1 MRRWISDMESRRTAS
16 HPVMIPQP
24 PMKSRLLLLLAFV
37 WLCIPLTAQDAV
49 PLFDGKTLEGW
60 DFTEGFWRVE
70 EGTVTAGTGTE
81 KIPRNEFISTKK
93 SYENFELT
101 LKIQCTGDPKTGMI
115 NSGIQIRSARLPGGG
130 MAGYQVD
137 CGAGWFGKI
146 YDEHRRALI
155 YGTPVD
161 AAALEKAVDVFG
173 WNEYRILAEG
183 PRIQVWINGVKAS
196 DYTETDPDI
205 PLNGAIAPQIHS
217 GGHAIVRFKDI
228 TVRELPA
235 TPGAPTWESLGGV
248 EAALQKVKKPAPP
261 QAGKPMKEGNTVAGE
276 ARSAAEQL
284 KAFHLPEGYEIELV
298 AQESE
303 GIGKFISVYFDQ
315 RGRLWTQTALEY
327 PVDGNENPAAA
338 AALYAGEG
346 RDKILVFPRE
356 GLADLP
362 EGGLTDPTIFADGLA
377 IPLGILPW
385 GTGETC
391 YALHGPD
398 LVLLRDTDGDGKSDQ
413 REVLLTGFGVQDSHL
428 FPHQF
433 TRAPGDWIWMA
444 QGLFNQSE
452 VKQPGSDAIVT
463 YPQCSMARMRPDGS
477 QFEVTSTGPNNI
489 WGLIL
494 TGEGEAFIQEANDY
508 GYPIMP
514 FHDYA
519 YYPGGMSR
527 HKRSYQPD
535 FPPTAEFRMGGT
547 GLSGL
552 ALLESG
558 PARVAD
564 ADLTTLVANPITTK
578 INAIAMHRDGGDWK
592 LEQLADFVS
601 CDDPFFRPVALT
613 QGPDGALYIV
623 DWYNK
628 IISHNEVPRNHPDRD
643 KTRGRIW
650 RIRENGAPSEVPDF
664 TKLSTPDLIALL
676 GQAPAAR
683 AHLAAQT
690 LIDRKDPA
698 MIAPLQAALTDPQK
712 SDALRIQSLWILPA
726 EARAAAAPLAQ
737 SPNRNVRR
745 ELARFPEFA
754 ATLSADPDREVRA
767 AVILTLARQLGEYP
781 GVLPA
786 LLSLVE
792 PALREPV
799 VPGSRGGTILAGA
812 AYDRAYQRFLIRRF
826 LEQHPDLVATFL
838 DSPEAAKLSTE
849 ARVLATLSLGTEE
862 GSVRLPTLLTSLDRE
877 PEEEEILLLA
887 NAIEQPASAKAIGAL
902 LLAPRSAGAVV
913 ATLLK
918 HQAALDA
925 AEIGPVVAKT
935 AEALLGKGEVATA
948 AKLAGTFRI
957 AALESRLVAALDAA
971 GSTNT
976 IALLEA
982 LRLLRSEAIEP
993 IANLTTSPDRAVRDA
1008 AVAALAESRS
1018 PEAGP
1023 RLVALYGGLSPAQQ
1037 RNLVTQLAGR
1047 KQSAELILDAL
1058 IAGSIPKTALD
1069 GPAAEKLSSVL
1080 GASPKLTQLMDSMD
1094 GLFHEILVFDGSKGA
1109 TAATKLDLAGPFTL
1123 ESWVRLEP
1131 GIGNEDALLGSPG
1144 QLSINFFDGRFRYWI
1159 QGRGD
1164 LVVSAKPMTPGLW
1177 THLALTRDKQGNL
1190 TLYQNGE
1197 LDAVGGKTSTET
1209 LAQVQLGLST
1219 VARGTEG
1226 AFSETRIWN
1235 RARNAGEIRAA
1246 FDRTLAGE
1254 TLPEGLIYRLG
1265 SSGSTLAAGAK
1276 SARTTEGPPLL
1287 SSEQATRLDADFAR
1301 FEALGKRGGDP
1312 EKGKVLSAMCTACHL
1327 IRGQGGQIGPDLSGV
1342 GSMGLEGILRNILT
1356 PNAAMEA
1363 GYRIYRVEMK
1373 NGDLIDAFFVSED
1386 KEAVVVRI
1394 PGAVDRRIPR
1404 SEIES
1409 TRYIRRS
1416 LMPEGLIS
1424 ALDDQSAADLLAY
1437 LSSLK

>member
-1 MRRWISDMESRRTAS
+1 
-16 HPVMIPQP
+16 MIPNP
-24 PMKSRLLLLLAFV
+24 PMKSRLLLTLAAL
-37 WLCIPLTAQDAV
+37 WLCSPLAAEEAV

-60 DFTEGFWRVE
+60 DFTSGFWRVE
-70 EGTVTAGTGTE
+70 DGAVTAGTGAE

-93 SYENFELT
+93 SYANFELA

-130 MAGYQVD
+130 VAGYQID

-161 AAALEKAVDVFG
+161 PAALEKAVDVFG

-196 DYTETDPDI
+196 DYTETNPDI
-205 PLNGAIAPQIHS
+205 PLNGIIAPQIHS
-217 GGHAIVRFKDI
+217 GGHAIVRFKDVTI
-228 TVRELPA
+228 RELPD
-235 TPGAPTWESLGGV
+235 TPGAPTWESLGGA
-248 EAALQKVKKPAPP
+248 EAALQKVKKPEP
-261 QAGKPMKEGNTVAGE
+261 QAAKPMKEGNAVAGE
-276 ARSAAEQL
+276 PRSAAEQL
-284 KAFHLPEGYEIELV
+284 KAFHLPEGYQIELV
-298 AQESE
+298 AAETE

-338 AALYAGEG
+338 AALYQSRGK
-346 RDKILVFPRE
+346 DKILVYPRE
-356 GLADLP
+356 ALADLP
-362 EGGLTDPTIFADGLA
+362 EGGLVNPTVFADGLA

-385 GTGETC
+385 GAGETC
-391 YALHGPD
+391 YAMHGPD
-398 LVLLRDTDGDGKSDQ
+398 LVLLRDSDGDGKSDQ

-444 QGLFNQSE
+444 QGLFNQSD
-452 VKQPGSDAIVT
+452 VKRPGQAGSISF
-463 YPQCSMARMRPDGS
+463 PQCSMARMRPDGS
-477 QFEVTSTGPNNI
+477 GFEVTSTGPNNI

-527 HKRSYQPD
+527 HKLSYQPD

-558 PARVAD
+558 PGRVAD

-578 INAIAMHRDGGDWK
+578 INAIAMRRDGADWK

-601 CDDPFFRPVALT
+601 CDDPYFRPVALT

-664 TKLSTPDLIALL
+664 TKLTTSELIALL
-676 GQAPAAR
+676 GKAPAAR
-683 AHLAAQT
+683 AHLAVQT
-690 LIDRKDPA
+690 LVDRKDDA
-698 MIAPLQAALTDPQK
+698 MIAPLREALTDPQS
-712 SDALRIQSLWILPA
+712 SDALRIQALWILPEA
-726 EARAAAAPLAQ
+726 ERAAAKPLVK
-737 SPNRNVRR
+737 SENRNVRR

-754 ATLSADPDREVRA
+754 AALATDPDREVRA
-767 AVILTLARQLGEYP
+767 AVILTFARQLGENP
-781 GVLPA
+781 AVLPE
-786 LLSLVE
+786 LLALVE
-792 PALREPV
+792 PALSEPTA
-799 VPGSRGGTILAGA
+799 PGSRGGSILVGA

-826 LEQHPDLVATFL
+826 LELHPAPVAALL
-838 DSPEAAKLSTE
+838 DSPEASGLSAE
-849 ARVLATLSLGTEE
+849 ARVLATLALGTEE
-862 GSVRLPTLLTSLDRE
+862 GSVRLSTLLTSLDRQ

-887 NAIEQPASAKAIGAL
+887 NAVEKPACAEAIGAL
-902 LLAPRSAGAVV
+902 LLAPRSSGAVV

-918 HQAALDA
+918 HQATLDA
-925 AEIGPVVAKT
+925 AKIGPVVAKT
-935 AEALLGKGEVATA
+935 AAALLDKGEVLTA
-948 AKLAGTFRI
+948 AQLAGTFAI
-957 AALESRLVAALDAA
+957 AALEPGLVAALDGADPK
-971 GSTNT
+971 TT

-982 LRLLRSEAIEP
+982 LRSLGSEAVES
-993 IANLTTSPDRAVRDA
+993 IAALVDSPERTVRDA
-1008 AVAALAESRS
+1008 ALAALAESRS
-1018 PEAGP
+1018 PAAGP
-1023 RLVALYGGLSPAQQ
+1023 RLVALYAGLAPSQQ
-1037 RNLVTQLAGR
+1037 RALLTQLAGK
-1047 KQSAELILDAL
+1047 KQSAELIVDSIL
-1058 IAGSIPKTALD
+1058 AGSIPQNALD
-1069 GPAAEKLSSVL
+1069 GPAAEKLSAVL
-1080 GASPKLTQLMDSMD
+1080 GDSPKVARLMDSMD
-1094 GLFHEILVFDGSKGA
+1094 GLFHEILVLDGSKQA
-1109 TAATKLDLAGPFTL
+1109 VAETQLDLSGPFTL
-1123 ESWVRLEP
+1123 ESWVRLDP

-1164 LVVSAKPMTPGLW
+1164 LVVSAKPMTPDLW
-1177 THLALTRDKQGNL
+1177 THLALTRDAGGAL
-1190 TLYQNGE
+1190 TLYHNGE
-1197 LDAVGGKTSTET
+1197 PDAVGRQPSTET

-1219 VARGTEG
+1219 VARGTGG
-1226 AFSETRIWN
+1226 AFAETRIWN
-1235 RARNAGEIRAA
+1235 HARSAAEIRAT
-1246 FDRTLAGE
+1246 FDRAFAGQSP
-1254 TLPEGLIYRLG
+1254 PEGLLYRLG
-1265 SSGSTLAAGAK
+1265 SSGTTLAAGAK
-1276 SARTTEGPPLL
+1276 RARTTDGPPLL
-1287 SSEQATRLDADFAR
+1287 TLEQASRLDAEFAR
-1301 FEALGKRGGDP
+1301 FEALGKAGGDP
-1312 EKGKVLSAMCTACHL
+1312 EKGKAFAALCTACHL
-1327 IRGQGGQIGPDLSGV
+1327 IGGQGGQIGPDLSGV
-1342 GSMGLEGILRNILT
+1342 GSMGLEAILRNILT

-1373 NGDLIDAFFVSED
+1373 NGDLLDAFFVSED
-1386 KEAVVVRI
+1386 ADAVVIRV
-1394 PGAVDRRIPR
+1394 PGTVDRRIPR

-1409 TRYIRRS
+1409 TRFIRRS

-1424 ALDDQSAADLLAY
+1424 GLDDRSAADLIAY
-1437 LSSLK
+1437 LLSLK